1 MGGMH
6 QRRNDVL
13 LHTCHLRSDTYW
25 RLGVVLLHKWHLY
38 VICEVTRT
46 EDLVLEEGEFT
57 KDGPWVLRALELQL
71 WAYLSSQEIR
81 KGKGY
86 RTFIQCI

>member
-1 MGGMH
+1 M
-6 QRRNDVL
+6 L
-13 LHTCHLRSDTYW
+13 LHTCHSLWVARIRDIMACSCI
-25 RLGVVLLHKWHLY
+25 H

-57 KDGPWVLRALELQL
+57 KDGPWFLRALELQL